1 MLRRDPHRWLAGRR
15 VGARRVVDALSWN
28 GVIERL
34 QAKGVQVTARANP
47 GSGHNVPQ
55 EAPDAFTGGAT

>member
-1 MLRRDPHRWLAGRR
+1 LLN
-15 VGARRVVDALSWN
+15 ALSWN

-34 QAKGVQVTARANP
+34 QAKDIQVTARANP
-47 GSGHNVPQ
+47 RSGHNAQQ